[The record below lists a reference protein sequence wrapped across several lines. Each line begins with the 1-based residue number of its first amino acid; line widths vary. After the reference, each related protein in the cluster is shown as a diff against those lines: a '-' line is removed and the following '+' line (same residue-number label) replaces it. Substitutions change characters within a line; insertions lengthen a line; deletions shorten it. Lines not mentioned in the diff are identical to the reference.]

1 MAIDQVELI
10 RRLLGTA
17 TQLFL
22 DDADPLSVH
31 CLASSAIEHA
41 EHIAETY
48 SGESF
53 KSHVLGTFPD
63 MTVRDLKR
71 LRNRHWTVIKHS
83 HDRKGKPFDVTK
95 ELVDFDDSA
104 NDAILFAG
112 WYDYMKCGHPIPVAA
127 QVFQLWFFR
136 MYPKSLN
143 QTKDFEYQAFA
154 QLDNLERCE
163 QKRRLRSAIKNESS
177 SDELLNHPMTDSRPL
192 VLPIF

>member
-1 MAIDQVELI
+1 MAIDQIELV

-48 SGESF
+48 SDRSF
-53 KSHVLGTFPD
+53 KSHVMGTFPD
-63 MTVRDLKR
+63 MTKIDFKR
-71 LRNRHWTVIKHS
+71 LRNRHWKVIKHS
-83 HDRKGKPFDVTK
+83 HDLSGKPFEVTK
-95 ELVDFDDSA
+95 ELDDFDDAA
-104 NDAILFAG
+104 NDAVLFAG
-112 WYDYMKCGHPIPVAA
+112 WYDFMKCGQPIPIAA

-143 QTKDFEYQAFA
+143 QSKEFEYQYFS
-154 QLDNLERCE
+154 QLDSLERHE
-163 QKRRLRSAIKNESS
+163 QKRRLRAAIKKESF

-192 VLPIF
+192 ILPLF